1 MSYKLTL
8 TKEDRKAI
16 DWIGD
21 RYSGAPALFRAWQ
34 RVETDENRAWN
45 DDGDFNLVI
54 PEHVAWDIRQA
65 ADEDAQGDYAS
76 LWPCFAPSLRD
87 KLNAFLDSI
96 V

>member
-21 RYSGAPALFRAWQ
+21 RYSGAPALYRAWQ
-34 RVETDENRAWN
+34 ACETDPERDWS
-45 DDGDFNLVI
+45 DEGDFNLVI
-54 PEHVAWDIRQA
+54 PEHVAWEIQSA
-65 ADEDAQGDYAS
+65 VDEDMDGGHSA
-76 LWPCFAPSLRD
+76 WPCFAPSLRD